1 MISRG
6 IPPFPPHS
14 CCRCFLPQ
22 SCVFLKAS
30 FLSVWFHFCIP
41 SAASPSLHATAAVLC
56 FPLAPELPSCNWP
69 GDVLESKGRVGGGG
83 SIKGEKKNKTTNKMH
98 RKKKKAG
105 FGDGSTDPTLQLSRG
120 CETLLQATHCIFSPQ
135 CSCPWA
141 ARVVLGCPGW
151 HMGSLVRREG
161 RGGGKH

>member
-41 SAASPSLHATAAVLC
+41 SAASPSLHATAAALC

-69 GDVLESKGRVGGGG
+69 GDVLESKGRVGGGE
-83 SIKGEKKNKTTNKMH
+83 SIKGEKKNQNN
-98 RKKKKAG
+98 
-105 FGDGSTDPTLQLSRG
+105 Q
-120 CETLLQATHCIFSPQ
+120 
-135 CSCPWA
+135 
-141 ARVVLGCPGW
+141 
-151 HMGSLVRREG
+151 
-161 RGGGKH
+161 